1 VGHLWEIKMLSP
13 EHQKVLM
20 IACERYKV
28 TKDPEDLNKGI
39 ELVRILASEKFFHG
53 DDDPRL
59 KDRVFFNEPYSAHWS
74 GSYVKRY
81 GAK

>member
-1 VGHLWEIKMLSP
+1 MLSS
-13 EHQKVLM
+13 EHRKVLM

-28 TKDPEDLNKGI
+28 TKDPEDLNTWI